1 MTMLSIDQLLE
12 RNRRWAQGQT
22 EKDPQFFSALA
33 EEHEPQICW
42 IGCSDGR
49 VSPETLI
56 PMPAGT
62 FFVHRNIG
70 NIFAVGD
77 LNCLAVLQFA
87 VEELRVPRVV
97 VCGHYR
103 CGGILAA
110 MSRQSTK
117 PVDLWTDHI
126 RQLARLHDDELRALP
141 NQIQQLQ
148 RMTELNVASQV
159 RNICRTAI
167 VQETWKHGRELAIS
181 GFVYDIKDG
190 RLRTVTP
197 DIDSAMRWKEWDG

>member
-1 MTMLSIDQLLE
+1 MLSIDQLLE
-12 RNRRWAQGQT
+12 RNRRWANGQI
-22 EKDPQFFSALA
+22 EKDPTFFATLA

-49 VSPETLI
+49 VSPENLI

-70 NIFAVGD
+70 NVFAVGD
-77 LNCLAVLQFA
+77 LNCLAVLQYA
-87 VEELRVPRVV
+87 VEELRVPRII

-103 CGGILAA
+103 CGGIRAA
-110 MSRQSTK
+110 MTRQSTK

-126 RQLARLHDDELRALP
+126 RQLARLHDEELHALP
-141 NQIQQLQ
+141 DETQRLQ

-167 VQETWKHGRELAIS
+167 IQETWKRGQPLAIS
-181 GFVYDIKDG
+181 GFVYDVSDG
-190 RLRTVTP
+190 LLRSVTP
-197 DIDSAMRWKEWDG
+197 DIDSATRWKEWDG

>member
-1 MTMLSIDQLLE
+1 MLSIDQLLE
-12 RNRRWAQGQT
+12 RNRRWAAGQT
-22 EKDPQFFSALA
+22 EKDPEFFATLA
-33 EEHEPQICW
+33 QEHEPEICW

-56 PMPAGT
+56 PLPSGT

-70 NIFAVGD
+70 NVFAVGD
-77 LNCLAVLQFA
+77 LNCLAVLQYA
-87 VEELRVPRVV
+87 VEELRIPRII
-97 VCGHYR
+97 VCGHYG

-110 MSRQSTK
+110 MTRQSTK

-141 NQIQQLQ
+141 NQTRQLQ

-167 VQETWKHGRELAIS
+167 VQEAWKVGQQLSIS
-181 GFVYDIKDG
+181 GLVYDVNDG
-190 RLRTVTP
+190 LLRAVSP
-197 DIDSAMRWKEWDG
+197 DIDAAKRWREWDE